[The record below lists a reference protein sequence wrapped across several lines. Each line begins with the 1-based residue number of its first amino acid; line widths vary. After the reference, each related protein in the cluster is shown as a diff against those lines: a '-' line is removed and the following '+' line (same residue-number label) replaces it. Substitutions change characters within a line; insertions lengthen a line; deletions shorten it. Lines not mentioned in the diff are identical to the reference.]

1 MTRGYRKESLD
12 VLSQELRSALLNLF
26 GSNHGIYRLLG
37 LDQIVAWPTFR
48 RAMTGRTIRLSK
60 GRAIRQRW
68 AEWRTK
74 FLKEPDL
81 LDFEL
86 RTLGADAPGTASS
99 VLMPYS
105 SAFGSAAPTP
115 ESNATDSP
123 QPVLPAS
130 ADYKQ
135 FVLPPL
141 PPEWDSQ

>member
-81 LDFEL
+81 LNFEL
-86 RTLGADAPGTASS
+86 RTLGGGGPSGAVTAPVSFALACDAAYTTLENSAPGIPAVAS
-99 VLMPYS
+99 V
-105 SAFGSAAPTP
+105 
-115 ESNATDSP
+115 
-123 QPVLPAS
+123 AS
-130 ADYKQ
+130 AYYKQ
-135 FVLPPL
+135 FGG
-141 PPEWDSQ
+141 WDSQ

>member
-68 AEWRTK
+68 SDWRNK
-74 FLKEPDL
+74 FLKEPDF

-86 RTLGADAPGTASS
+86 RTPFGVLPSSDAFLPTLSASTYDAASTIPESSAPGIPAVAS
-99 VLMPYS
+99 L
-105 SAFGSAAPTP
+105 
-115 ESNATDSP
+115 
-123 QPVLPAS
+123 AS
-130 ADYKQ
+130 DDCKQ
-135 FVLPPL
+135 F
-141 PPEWDSQ
+141 EGWDSQ

>member
-86 RTLGADAPGTASS
+86 RTPACDALSVGASS
-99 VLMPYS
+99 PALFASASGSTSTIPGS
-105 SAFGSAAPTP
+105 SEIGSLPIA
-115 ESNATDSP
+115 
-123 QPVLPAS
+123 LPAS
-130 ADYKQ
+130 EDYKQ